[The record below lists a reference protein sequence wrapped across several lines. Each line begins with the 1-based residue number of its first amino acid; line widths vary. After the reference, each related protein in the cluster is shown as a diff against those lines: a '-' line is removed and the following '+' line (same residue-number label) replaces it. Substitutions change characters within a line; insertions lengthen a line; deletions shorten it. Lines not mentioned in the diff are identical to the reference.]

1 MLTLTGRE
9 QLGCSS
15 FEVKYSK
22 LGFCWVFLKTLR
34 GNQDERIIHEL
45 REWERNYTDV
55 QQIMDDLVLAR
66 GRNQA
71 LKEEV
76 SEHH

>member
-1 MLTLTGRE
+1 M
-9 QLGCSS
+9 
-15 FEVKYSK
+15 
-22 LGFCWVFLKTLR
+22 FCLKTLR

-76 SEHH
+76 SEHHKLSASKQ

>member
-1 MLTLTGRE
+1 M
-9 QLGCSS
+9 
-15 FEVKYSK
+15 FV
-22 LGFCWVFLKTLR
+22 VDFLKTLR

-45 REWERNYTDV
+45 ERNFTDV
-55 QQIMDDLVLAR
+55 QKIMDDLVLAR

-76 SEHH
+76 SREE